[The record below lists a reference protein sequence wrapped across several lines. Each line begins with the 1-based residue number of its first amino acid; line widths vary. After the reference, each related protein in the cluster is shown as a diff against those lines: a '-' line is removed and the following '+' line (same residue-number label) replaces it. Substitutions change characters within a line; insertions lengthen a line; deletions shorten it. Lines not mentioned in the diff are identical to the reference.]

1 MASPEREALRQAPAA
16 LAQLSQ
22 DPDVQ
27 GIRLYSYGEACG
39 SGSRTRGEARAGS
52 EHDLLRERQLS
63 TRTRA
68 LLLPLLRVDLDLL
81 ISDAA

>member
-39 SGSRTRGEARAGS
+39 SRTRGEARAGS
-52 EHDLLRERQLS
+52 ELDLLRERQLS